1 MCKEMEKL
9 RDESIQRGIDE
20 TRVDVIKTIMKKLKF
35 TAIQAMDFLEIPPAD
50 QPKYLKKL

>member
-1 MCKEMEKL
+1 MEKL